1 MTDGRSLACRDR
13 IFPDGGVGAR
23 APSELANH
31 GTLLLDDV
39 VDMPLEM
46 QAKLLATASS
56 SCTISEPFPG
66 SPTRSLGV
74 VVNSTDAAM

>member
-1 MTDGRSLACRDR
+1 
-13 IFPDGGVGAR
+13 
-23 APSELANH
+23 
-31 GTLLLDDV
+31 

-74 VVNSTDAAM
+74 VLNSTDAAM